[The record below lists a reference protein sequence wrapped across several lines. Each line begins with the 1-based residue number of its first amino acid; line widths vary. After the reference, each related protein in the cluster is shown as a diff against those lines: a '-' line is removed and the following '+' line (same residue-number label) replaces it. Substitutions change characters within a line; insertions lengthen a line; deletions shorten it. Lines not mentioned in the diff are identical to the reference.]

1 MADFLSEA
9 EARDLC
15 DLILAQSTS
24 DGAEVNLSSVATGN
38 TRFARNGITTS
49 GDVIVDRATV
59 TARVGRRSA
68 SVTWNDLGTAAIQR
82 AVARAEELAVLAPED
97 PETMP
102 LLGQQTY
109 EQVGAFFQST
119 EGLDAARRADAV
131 LAVVEPAEA
140 AHLVATGFLQGA
152 AGSTAVANTAGLFAY
167 HRSTLASYSI
177 TVRTAEGTGSGWT
190 GAVHNE
196 WLQMTSPR
204 DLAAAAIG
212 KARRSI
218 DAQPIEPGH
227 YTVVLEPTAVGNLVQ
242 IIESELDARAA
253 DEGRSFFSRRGGGN
267 SIGDAVIDE
276 RLTLFSD
283 PVDPDLLTR
292 PFTRQG
298 VPLRRTLWIDTG
310 ILSNLA
316 YDGFWAA
323 EQGREP
329 TLRGGGIKLTGGR
342 GTTDDLV
349 KTVER
354 GLLVTR
360 FWYIRPVDRPTL
372 TYTGLTR
379 DGTFLIE
386 NGQVT
391 QPVRNLRFIESP
403 ISMLG
408 RVEEVGSSQ
417 RVVASESGGGGSPVA
432 VPALV
437 IRDFHFTSVSE
448 AV

>member
-82 AVARAEELAVLAPED
+82 AVARADELAVLAPED

-109 EQVGAFFQST
+109 EQ
-119 EGLDAARRADAV
+119 
-131 LAVVEPAEA
+131 
-140 AHLVATGFLQGA
+140 
-152 AGSTAVANTAGLFAY
+152 
-167 HRSTLASYSI
+167 
-177 TVRTAEGTGSGWT
+177 GTGSGWT